1 MLDIFRRTVSRLS
14 TTLPRRMRGKTMPA
28 FMLSGALLG
37 AAGGIGFDTAIG
49 HTSETEFCLSCHEM
63 KTLQTELTRT
73 VHFKNRSGVRLSCG
87 DCHVPK
93 HQPDKLIAKIMAL
106 DDVYAHLMGTV
117 DTPEKFEARR
127 MEMAEKVWA
136 SMREDGSKACRACHS
151 FDAMNFDKQ
160 SDRPRRKHAQ
170 AIDSGETC
178 IDCHKGIAHALP
190 AEFLA
195 EDR

>member
-1 MLDIFRRTVSRLS
+1 MFNTLRHRAAGLPKAML
-14 TTLPRRMRGKTMPA
+14 RRMRGKAMPA
-28 FMLSGALLG
+28 FMVSGALLG
-37 AAGGIGFDTAIG
+37 AVGGIGFDTAIG
-49 HTSETEFCLSCHEM
+49 RTSETEFCLSCHEM
-63 KTLQTELTRT
+63 QTLQTELANT
-73 VHFKNRSGVRLSCG
+73 VHFKNRSGVRLTCG
-87 DCHVPK
+87 DCHVPRE
-93 HQPDKLIAKIMAL
+93 QPDKLIAKIMAL
-106 DDVYAHLMGTV
+106 DDIYAHLVGSV

-127 MEMAEKVWA
+127 MEMAEKVWT

-151 FDAMNFDKQ
+151 FEAMNLDKQ
-160 SDRPRRKHAQ
+160 ADRPRRKHTQ